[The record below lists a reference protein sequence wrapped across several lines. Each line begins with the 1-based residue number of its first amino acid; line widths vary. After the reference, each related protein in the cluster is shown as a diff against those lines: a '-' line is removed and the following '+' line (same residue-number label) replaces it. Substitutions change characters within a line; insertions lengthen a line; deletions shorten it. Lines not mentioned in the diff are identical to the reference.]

1 METLWFV
8 FLVFLV
14 GGYVVLDGFDFGTG
28 ILLPRLARTE
38 EEKRTCYR
46 AVGPVWDGNEVWLI
60 AAGGLLFF
68 AFPKAYA
75 SAASGFYLAIMIFL
89 WLLILR
95 GISLEIRSQL
105 AHPLW
110 RSFWDG
116 VFFLASLSAALLLGG
131 FLGNLVTG
139 VPIDASPDWF
149 LPLWTYFLPSSRH
162 GIFDA
167 LTLLFSLL
175 AAVSLGRHGAAFLLV
190 KTDGAIRTRSR
201 RIALRLWQGEAALL
215 LSVVVMVWTRHP
227 VLARCAQRPLGIG
240 VLALAALSFLL
251 IPFFLRTEK
260 GLSSFLCSSLFLL
273 SALGAT
279 ATGLYP
285 YLLLSSVNPG
295 QEPDRLQRGGRLA
308 HAPYGASLV
317 RDRRPAAPRLH
328 LPFLLELPR
337 QGAEPGGGILR
348 LPPAETRR
356 IGNPGGLPGSPSGP
370 GSKAS
375 GAPRGGFLS

>member
-1 METLWFV
+1 M
-8 FLVFLV
+8 
-14 GGYVVLDGFDFGTG
+14 
-28 ILLPRLARTE
+28 
-38 EEKRTCYR
+38 
-46 AVGPVWDGNEVWLI
+46 
-60 AAGGLLFF
+60 
-68 AFPKAYA
+68 
-75 SAASGFYLAIMIFL
+75 
-89 WLLILR
+89 
-95 GISLEIRSQL
+95 
-105 AHPLW
+105 
-110 RSFWDG
+110 
-116 VFFLASLSAALLLGG
+116 
-131 FLGNLVTG
+131 TG

-215 LSVVVMVWTRHP
+215 LLSVVVMVWTRHP

-240 VLALAALSFLL
+240 FLALAALSFLL

-285 YLLLSSVNPG
+285 YLLLSSVNP
-295 QEPDRLQRGGRLA
+295 DK
-308 HAPYGASLV
+308 SLTV
-317 RDRRPAAPRLH
+317 FNAA
-328 LPFLLELPR
+328 
-337 QGAEPGGGILR
+337 A
-348 LPPAETRR
+348 
-356 IGNPGGLPGSPSGP
+356 GSPTLRMGLLWF
-370 GSKAS
+370 GI
-375 GAPRGGFLS
+375 GALLLLAYTSLSYWSFRGKVRSQAEGY